1 MRPSPLVKRQGRMHS
16 AHSFWREV
24 FFSTDP
30 MTVDI
35 GQSGELLTAR
45 IRLGL
50 IAAVTII
57 PIKSVVYAPGLY
69 ENWVGVVI
77 SFAAMLIAGG
87 IVFAASR
94 AKPPRGIAWFST
106 QFDVLLITLGAVGF
120 LMSGRPIVASNNFI
134 HYCIYFLAIAATSL
148 RADPVISL
156 AAGISAIV
164 QHAVIVFIAARMTQG
179 VVDPDYGTF
188 SWDTQISRLILLAL
202 ATLLA
207 TAVVVRNRNY
217 WHSSVRD
224 KLTGLHNRR
233 FFDEFLE
240 YKVAECRRHKR
251 VFALVFL
258 DIDFFKRIN
267 DGFGHGKGDEVL
279 AKAGRELEAFFRDS
293 DLVARYGGEEFT
305 LILPET
311 EITGL
316 IRRLDGFREN
326 LRRVDTDIKVS
337 ATMGVAFFPLDG
349 ATSHDLIRIAD
360 NRMYAGKTAGRDRV
374 VTFG

>member
-1 MRPSPLVKRQGRMHS
+1 MKRQRAHS
-16 AHSFWREV
+16 KSSFWREV

-45 IRLGL
+45 IRLVL
-50 IAAVTII
+50 IAAVAII
-57 PIKSVVYAPGLY
+57 PIKSVILAPRLA
-69 ENWVGVVI
+69 ENWVGVLVAL
-77 SFAAMLIAGG
+77 AAMIIAAG
-87 IVFAASR
+87 IVYVAGR
-94 AKPPRGIAWFST
+94 PKPARWIPWFST
-106 QFDVLLITLGAVGF
+106 QFDVLMITLGAVGF
-120 LMSGRPIVASNNFI
+120 LYSGRPIIASNNFV
-134 HYCIYFLAIAATSL
+134 HFCIYFLALAATAL
-148 RADPVISL
+148 RADPVVSL
-156 AAGISAIV
+156 AAGASAMV
-164 QHAVIVFIAARMTQG
+164 QHTAVVFVAASVTAG
-179 VVDPDYGTF
+179 VSDPDYGSF

-202 ATLLA
+202 ASMLA

-258 DIDFFKRIN
+258 DIDYFKRIN
-267 DGFGHGKGDEVL
+267 DGFGHGKGDEIL
-279 AKAGRELEAFFRDS
+279 SKAGRELEAFFRDS

-316 IRRLDGFREN
+316 IRRLDGFRAN
-326 LRRVDTDIKVS
+326 LRKIDNDIQVS

-349 ATSHDLIRIAD
+349 VTSTDLIRIAD

-374 VTFG
+374 VTHG

>member
-1 MRPSPLVKRQGRMHS
+1 MKRQRAHS
-16 AHSFWREV
+16 KHSFWREV

-45 IRLGL
+45 IRLVL
-50 IAAVTII
+50 IAAVAII
-57 PIKSVVYAPGLY
+57 PIKSVILAPQLA
-69 ENWVGVVI
+69 ENWVGVVVAL
-77 SFAAMLIAGG
+77 AAMVISAG
-87 IVFAASR
+87 IVYVAGR
-94 AKPPRGIAWFST
+94 PKPARWIPWFST
-106 QFDVLLITLGAVGF
+106 QFDVLMITLGAVGF
-120 LMSGRPIVASNNFI
+120 LYSGRPIIASNNFV
-134 HYCIYFLAIAATSL
+134 HFCIYFLALAATAL
-148 RADPVISL
+148 RADPVVSL
-156 AAGISAIV
+156 AAGASAIV
-164 QHAVIVFIAARMTQG
+164 QHAVVVVIAARMTVG
-179 VVDPDYGTF
+179 VSDPDYGTF

-202 ATLLA
+202 AAMLA

-267 DGFGHGKGDEVL
+267 DGFGHGKGDEIL
-279 AKAGRELEAFFRDS
+279 SKAGRELEAFFRDS

-316 IRRLDGFREN
+316 IRRLDGFRES
-326 LRRVDTDIKVS
+326 LRKIDNDIRVS

-349 ATSHDLIRIAD
+349 VTSTELIRIAD

-374 VTFG
+374 VTHG

>member
-1 MRPSPLVKRQGRMHS
+1 MAEPS
-16 AHSFWREV
+16 
-24 FFSTDP
+24 
-30 MTVDI
+30 
-35 GQSGELLTAR
+35 
-45 IRLGL
+45 L
-50 IAAVTII
+50 IA
-57 PIKSVVYAPGLY
+57 PVVILNAPQLA
-69 ENWVGVVI
+69 ENWVGVVVAL
-77 SFAAMLIAGG
+77 AAMVISAG
-87 IVFAASR
+87 IVYVAGR
-94 AKPPRGIAWFST
+94 PKPARWIPWFST
-106 QFDVLLITLGAVGF
+106 QFDLLMITLGAVGF
-120 LMSGRPIVASNNFI
+120 LYSGRPIIASNNFV
-134 HYCIYFLAIAATSL
+134 HFCIYFLALAATAL
-148 RADPVISL
+148 RADPVVSL
-156 AAGISAIV
+156 AAGASAIV
-164 QHAVIVFIAARMTQG
+164 QHAVVVVIAARMTVG
-179 VVDPDYGTF
+179 VSDPDYGTF

-202 ATLLA
+202 AAMLA
-207 TAVVVRNRNY
+207 TAVVVRNHNY

-267 DGFGHGKGDEVL
+267 DGFGHGKGDEIL
-279 AKAGRELEAFFRDS
+279 SKAGRELEAFFRDS

-316 IRRLDGFREN
+316 IRRLDGFRES
-326 LRRVDTDIKVS
+326 LRKIDNDIRVS

-349 ATSHDLIRIAD
+349 VTSTELIRIAD

-374 VTFG
+374 VTHG